1 LKTGEW
7 AIFVYY
13 NYLLLHWDFNNNMF
27 LAVNVDEIRDIFVR
41 VDFHRRQSPVFPRPA
56 KRNALLDDGA
66 VLTSPHH

>member
-1 LKTGEW
+1 LIVKIILKASTTDDYM
-7 AIFVYY
+7 IF
-13 NYLLLHWDFNNNMF
+13 LRF
-27 LAVNVDEIRDIFVR
+27 LAVNIDEIRDIFVR